1 MTRKARTTWFIILN
15 VILSHI
21 LEINQS
27 VLQVVSVGWV
37 PGEADFVTE
46 FRSRHINQRASLGI
60 SVEERGKKQDKA
72 DEEGKLHGR
81 PEQGTQELKWPVRV
95 AVH

>member
-46 FRSRHINQRASLGI
+46 FRSRHIN
-60 SVEERGKKQDKA
+60 
-72 DEEGKLHGR
+72 
-81 PEQGTQELKWPVRV
+81 
-95 AVH
+95 